1 MCKTFLMSTVFKVVK
16 NIWEFGHNWRNRD
29 NLVETE
35 EEINSLGEYKLYMYG
50 LLLKR
55 QTEKL

>member
-1 MCKTFLMSTVFKVVK
+1 MNTVFKVVK